1 MNRLLMHTLTLLLV
15 LFSFMSGFFSCINNE
30 VNTFSNGKGIKLD
43 VQNDSFVECI
53 KEISPLPLCVDEDWL
68 IFDNVN
74 MAVTSDRY
82 FFINTRSYHIA
93 SFDHRGN
100 KIFCKQI
107 RGRRRGEILSY
118 GNFFPHGD
126 SICIYDQAS
135 GLLPLY
141 DTNGSFCGIL
151 NDKRIDAEV
160 VYPVANKYVALSYSG
175 ASLSDRHYVTIYN
188 NNFERIRSELEI
200 PDYLYDNY
208 LTVGDRHLSNVED
221 DTLRFML
228 NLDYKFYTITPDSFF
243 CSYHFITQNAIPDG
257 FFPKKRIKEFSNLLQ
272 QVENN
277 GYASFFENI
286 CESDNYIILNYH
298 VNRKRILT
306 FINKKNEQVYSI
318 ELPKKVRDLEGHVI
332 PNLSLKYLL
341 LNSVPL
347 CTNGDYLYLSV
358 RKNIVEIIETIKD
371 ETDTVINDFVTKCK
385 EYTSFEK
392 IDEEDTMFYRIQL
405 KV

>member
-1 MNRLLMHTLTLLLV
+1 MQA
-15 LFSFMSGFFSCINNE
+15 
-30 VNTFSNGKGIKLD
+30 NGKDIKLD

-93 SFDHRGN
+93 SFDYRGN

-118 GNFFPHGD
+118 GNFFPYGD

-175 ASLSDRHYVTIYN
+175 ASLSDRHYSEFCTFLYN
-188 NNFERIRSELEI
+188 
-200 PDYLYDNY
+200 
-208 LTVGDRHLSNVED
+208 
-221 DTLRFML
+221 
-228 NLDYKFYTITPDSFF
+228 
-243 CSYHFITQNAIPDG
+243 
-257 FFPKKRIKEFSNLLQ
+257 
-272 QVENN
+272 
-277 GYASFFENI
+277 
-286 CESDNYIILNYH
+286 
-298 VNRKRILT
+298 
-306 FINKKNEQVYSI
+306 
-318 ELPKKVRDLEGHVI
+318 
-332 PNLSLKYLL
+332 
-341 LNSVPL
+341 
-347 CTNGDYLYLSV
+347 
-358 RKNIVEIIETIKD
+358 
-371 ETDTVINDFVTKCK
+371 
-385 EYTSFEK
+385 
-392 IDEEDTMFYRIQL
+392 
-405 KV
+405 